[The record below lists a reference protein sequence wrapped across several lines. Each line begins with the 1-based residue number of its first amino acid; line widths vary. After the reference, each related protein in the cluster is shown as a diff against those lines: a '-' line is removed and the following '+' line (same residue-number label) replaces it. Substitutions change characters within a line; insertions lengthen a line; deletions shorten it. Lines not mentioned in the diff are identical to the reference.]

1 MQRKTSTLAFNG
13 AAPAQA
19 DDEGLEGLTFLIRT
33 DARYSTDGFRRH
45 LLRALLQDTQIP
57 VFNGRAAGEC
67 SNLETAIMKSV
78 HEAYQEWGHTVLE
91 SISRHV
97 NYDLYDIANSMLLV
111 DFHNSTELT
120 EKIADNADKY
130 VRALPGVTPD
140 TPVVYVSL
148 DEMFQECR
156 SPWAEIAF
164 SRLFSVKGDQQFGY
178 TARPGKSPID
188 DQVKAFADQ
197 VKNLR
202 DLHGENVKI
211 IILEDN
217 VRHAKMLNWVID
229 LMDQHK
235 VFENGELACIS
246 TCFCSASEQERA
258 SIVYKGQSVPLV
270 AAVEIESKSFEVST
284 PRDLFFDGY
293 VVEIEGEKTRLPG
306 LFMDVEKLFKVCP
319 EKVEAFTEEIK
330 EASQRFCQR
339 IEREWGVKPL
349 LSWFT
354 GAKAIAAVTGK
365 PQSTPMG
372 DVLADMDVSMQRLQ
386 APGVVRQDDPATA
399 TPVI

>member
-270 AAVEIESKSFEVST
+270 AAVEIESKS
-284 PRDLFFDGY
+284 
-293 VVEIEGEKTRLPG
+293 
-306 LFMDVEKLFKVCP
+306 
-319 EKVEAFTEEIK
+319 
-330 EASQRFCQR
+330 
-339 IEREWGVKPL
+339 
-349 LSWFT
+349 
-354 GAKAIAAVTGK
+354 
-365 PQSTPMG
+365 
-372 DVLADMDVSMQRLQ
+372 
-386 APGVVRQDDPATA
+386 
-399 TPVI
+399 